1 MKVIHENPYRL
12 LGVYANSP
20 AKERVA
26 NMNRLKRYM
35 QVGKQ
40 MSFPLDLPGIMGD
53 AARTDE
59 SIAEAN
65 SRLTLPKDQ
74 FHYAQ
79 FWFVKLTPLDDI
91 AFNHL
96 ASGDTAKAIEIW
108 GKKASASSYQN
119 IITCSLARRDYA
131 TAIRFAEALYVNT
144 SYVAELA
151 EVVTGNRD
159 IVTAKAASMDF
170 IDTLCDELSL
180 ETILPLITN
189 ADWKR
194 HLTDRTVKPLIES
207 IEAAI
212 SAAEKANGPTANYNA
227 GVKLMNSTKQAL
239 TKLRELIGLSD
250 MQYRLIADK
259 LSMAI
264 LQCGI
269 NYFNDS
275 EDDDALT
282 KAMTLQGY
290 ALSIAVGDMAKERCE
305 NNVEILR
312 KFDPEEYRVRKEL
325 QSLAQKLHDFE
336 NYPKSTGLQ
345 DKTDLSIQSRILIYI
360 QTECAQINERITN
373 FIESCEPDLI
383 SMKSKLEGDCQIYI
397 RISSAIASTAINALV
412 GILNEAQRATIIS
425 NIYPHLKLNI
435 KELFKQAS
443 KTMILIGGLDMD
455 EKCADYYNSN
465 NSTVR
470 EIAGLSY
477 VRKKKPFTKKKSVKE
492 STSVSASAETS
503 SNDDKPT
510 ESPKHNMCW
519 DKLIIGFIIAII
531 LFIII
536 IFIQANNSLKH
547 YEQEKNIDTLDTP
560 VDQSVDDN
568 YYNNYYNSGYEY
580 EYEYENGSSDYD
592 EYEDGGYSS

>member
-26 NMNRLKRYM
+26 NMNRLKQYM

-40 MSFPLDLPGIMGD
+40 VSFPLDLPGILGD
-53 AARTDE
+53 ATRTDE

-74 FHYAQ
+74 FHYSQ
-79 FWFVKLTPLDDI
+79 FWFAKLTPLDDI

-96 ASGDTAKAIEIW
+96 TSGDTAKAIEIW

-131 TAIRFAEALYVNT
+131 TAIRFAEALYVNA

-151 EVVTGNRD
+151 EAVTGNRD

-170 IDTLCDELSL
+170 IDTLCDELGL
-180 ETILPLITN
+180 ETILPLIAN
-189 ADWKR
+189 SDWKR
-194 HLTDRTVKPLIES
+194 HLTGRSVKPLIES

-212 SAAEKANGPTANYNA
+212 SAAEKANGPAANYNA

-239 TKLRELIGLSD
+239 AKLRELISLSD
-250 MQYRLIADK
+250 MHYQLIADK

-275 EDDDALT
+275 EDDDAPT
-282 KAMTLQGY
+282 NAMILQGY

-305 NNVEILR
+305 KNVEILR
-312 KFDPEEYRVRKEL
+312 KIDPEEYRVRKEL
-325 QSLAQKLHDFE
+325 QSLAQKVYEFE
-336 NYPKSTGLQ
+336 NRPKSYEPPKIKVGSLLVPSFVSFDYDCQMEIETVGH
-345 DKTDLSIQSRILIYI
+345 
-360 QTECAQINERITN
+360 
-373 FIESCEPDLI
+373 FIERCRPELN
-383 SMKSKLEGDCQIYI
+383 SMKRKLGIDNQTYVLF
-397 RISSAIASTAINALV
+397 SSAIATKAINALV
-412 GILNEAQRATIIS
+412 SSINRTFLNGPSSTIAKYAAATM
-425 NIYPHLKLNI
+425 
-435 KELFKQAS
+435 QA
-443 KTMILIGGLDMD
+443 IGELDMD
-455 EKCADYYNSN
+455 KKCVRYYNSN
-465 NSTVR
+465 NETLR
-470 EIAGLSY
+470 NIAGLPY
-477 VRKKKPFTKKKSVKE
+477 ARKKKPVPERKSVKE
-492 STSVSASAETS
+492 STSVSASADTS
-503 SNDDKPT
+503 SNDDKLNKSKKYIT
-510 ESPKHNMCW
+510 W
-519 DKLIIGFIIAII
+519 DKLIIGFIIAVI

-560 VDQSVDDN
+560 VDQSVDGN
-568 YYNNYYNSGYEY
+568 YYNNYYNSGYKY
-580 EYEYENGSSDYD
+580 EYEYENGSGDYDEYD
-592 EYEDGGYSS
+592 EYEDDGGYSN